1 MRGFLR
7 RLDEER
13 PARPYPTIEPVADV
27 RNFSLTPRAFST
39 VCGGLFLFVP
49 DLVRLHTD
57 ELAKTARLPGSKMI
71 PATHALRACL
81 ALKLWS
87 VERKS
92 HIMPLVA
99 DAGLALFAG
108 LNSIPKK
115 SYLCEYSSRVAPDQ
129 TTKLLTGW
137 HHLAAGDKLFGAN
150 SFNLDFH
157 SVPYYG
163 EHPVLER
170 HFVSARSRRQPSVLA
185 FLAQDAEGRAFCYS
199 NANIRKEEEAEEV
212 LRFVKFWERTH
223 GERPRHLVFDSKL
236 TTYANLVKLDDMG
249 IAFITLRRRSPEILK
264 EIGNLPR
271 SAWRRVEPRY
281 SDSQVQDTTR
291 F

>member
-1 MRGFLR
+1 MQLSAAAVGEILKEEGFARLPR

-108 LNSIPKK
+108 LNSIPKE

-137 HHLAAGDKLFGAN
+137 HHLAAGDKLFGAD

-157 SVPYYG
+157 SVPY
-163 EHPVLER
+163 
-170 HFVSARSRRQPSVLA
+170 
-185 FLAQDAEGRAFCYS
+185 
-199 NANIRKEEEAEEV
+199 
-212 LRFVKFWERTH
+212 LR
-223 GERPRHLVFDSKL
+223 
-236 TTYANLVKLDDMG
+236 
-249 IAFITLRRRSPEILK
+249 
-264 EIGNLPR
+264 
-271 SAWRRVEPRY
+271 
-281 SDSQVQDTTR
+281 
-291 F
+291 